1 MAAMLVVNQTQNEK
15 DLFRTTHTSF
25 LQFIVP
31 PSFKG
36 EDFFIFQPIRIKK
49 SQWRPCF

>member
-31 PSFKG
+31 PRFK
-36 EDFFIFQPIRIKK
+36 FQPIRIKK
-49 SQWRPCF
+49 CQWRPCF

>member
-36 EDFFIFQPIRIKK
+36 EDFLYF
-49 SQWRPCF
+49 SLSE